1 MTAAAATAEG
11 SASRPIAAIRELTSW
26 WYSRH
31 PTYRL
36 LSRWVII
43 AICTGIAFDDSLE
56 VLVTSTRKHDLVGYI
71 WTLPLVAILVA
82 IGVSRRRRGELPIH
96 DRQTDIIV
104 GTMGLIL
111 AVLVEKVLL
120 PRFNLY
126 YHLLHLDLVAM
137 WLFVLSSGVLLFGL
151 RPVTRF
157 GWVWAMLFMVFPLP
171 YFVLVFVL
179 GGGRFAAGLAA
190 LVVSGVGTGIA
201 VGRTLRRGFVGSLM
215 SWLIGLAVLNVL
227 AAQWPSAPVLAYQ
240 LIPTLTAITGASIFM
255 FISGRRGMPKPLFD
269 RAVAPVASNQVWGAS
284 ILVVTAALL
293 LALIPLPPQATSTT
307 ISRGAATPLVAG
319 RPLTTPPGWRTTDVR
334 DYPWVRQLYGDGSVL
349 VRQQMTADAGETRFD
364 KLGRPR
370 TLVVYSLVS
379 RRPFA
384 FDVYPARVV
393 YGFSQAR
400 ISQSRMVDLGHGVT
414 GQMQTIVDEKQLIT
428 WTSMR
433 FAWGDSRLG
442 QRVSIFAVDN
452 HDPGA
457 PFPAPSTSPWSAMGA
472 LFTMLIRG
480 NAVLDEHNSH
490 FKDATLLTEFGRKL
504 VAAQFGAVAQ
514 TP

>member
-1 MTAAAATAEG
+1 MTTTATARAG
-11 SASRPIAAIRELTSW
+11 VASRAVTAIRELTLW

-36 LSRWVII
+36 LIRWALI
-43 AICTGIAFDDSLE
+43 AACTGIAFYDSVG
-56 VLVTSTRKHDLVGYI
+56 VLVTSTLKRGLIGYV
-71 WTLPLVAILVA
+71 WTVPLTAILVA

-104 GTMGLIL
+104 GSMGLVL

-171 YFVLVFVL
+171 YFMLVVIL
-179 GGGRFAAGLAA
+179 GGGRFAAGVAT
-190 LVVSGVGTGIA
+190 LVISGVGTGIA
-201 VGRTLRRGFVGSLM
+201 VGRTVRRGFIGSLI
-215 SWLIGLAVLNVL
+215 SWLIGLAVLSAI
-227 AAQWPSAPVLAYQ
+227 AAQWPRAPLLAYQ
-240 LIPTLTAITGASIFM
+240 LIPTLTAIIGASIFM
-255 FISGRRGMPKPLFD
+255 FVSGRLGMPKPLFE
-269 RAVAPVASNQVWGAS
+269 RAVAPVASNQVWGAT

-293 LALIPLPPQATSTT
+293 LTLIPLPPQATAT
-307 ISRGAATPLVAG
+307 IVSRGAPAQLVVG
-319 RPLTTPPGWRTTDVR
+319 RPLTTPPGWHTTDIRNYSSVGR
-334 DYPWVRQLYGDGSVL
+334 FYGDSSVL
-349 VRQQMTADAGETRFD
+349 VRQQMTADTGEMRFD

-370 TLVVYSLVS
+370 TLVVYNLVS
-379 RRPFA
+379 LRPFA
-384 FDVYPARVV
+384 FDIYPARVL

-400 ISQSRMVDLGHGVT
+400 ISQPRMVDLGHGVT
-414 GQMQTIVDEKQLIT
+414 GQLLTIVDERQLMT

-433 FAWGDSRLG
+433 FAWGDSHVG
-442 QRVSIFAVDN
+442 QRISIFAVDN
-452 HDPGA
+452 HEPGA
-457 PFPAPSTSPWSAMGA
+457 RFPEPSTTLWSTMGA

-480 NAVLDEHNSH
+480 NAVLDDRNSNI
-490 FKDATLLTEFGRKL
+490 KDATLLTEFGRTL
-504 VAAQFGAVAQ
+504 VAAQFGTAAR